1 MAQTSNP
8 TPATPDTRS
17 LPAAELRVDQVDG
30 KRRIVGYAAVFNSL
44 SEDLGGFREVIRPGA
59 FAAALKDADVRL
71 VVNHDPSLILGRT
84 KSGTLRLFEDSRGL
98 RYEADP
104 PDTQTARDYVTSIER
119 GDLSESSFRFYMFED
134 PATGQSW
141 RSEPTG
147 VVREITKFR
156 KIDDVSIVAYP
167 AYRATEVSV
176 RTLDQCRRA
185 ASNADAWA
193 HLAEFELRL
202 AQAAD

>member
-1 MAQTSNP
+1 MAQTSSP

-44 SEDLGGFREVIRPGA
+44 SEDLGGFREIIRPGA
-59 FAAALKDADVRL
+59 FAAALAGADVRL

-84 KSGTLRLFEDSRGL
+84 KSGTLRLSEDSRGL

-104 PDTQTARDYVTSIER
+104 PDTQTARDYLTSIER

-134 PATGQSW
+134 PNEGQAW

-176 RTLDQCRRA
+176 RTLDQCRLA
-185 ASNADAWA
+185 ASKAAAWA
-193 HLAEFELRL
+193 DLAEFELRL